1 MTDKEFEPKSAE
13 ETTAG
18 QVAAGQVSP
27 TPEAA
32 SEATTAAAPMVT
44 PMATQNPI
52 PQPLPPLRNSQFL
65 FDPVVKPAPISKPK
79 RQRKGMRTGAVVG
92 LVVAVAAV
100 SSLVGAGAAVFSSSL
115 YTQPGTVMVNNTE
128 SVNWVTAAAAVA
140 SQSVVTVNVS
150 SSQGGGNGSGQFLT
164 EDGYILT
171 NTHVVT
177 LDGAAS
183 NVKIEVRTSD
193 GRVYPAKIVG
203 TDPTNDLAVIKV
215 TSLTKFKP
223 IKFADSSK
231 VNVGDNVLAIGAP
244 LGLEQTVTKGIVSAL
259 NRTIQVASAAAP
271 RQGGLNDGF
280 GGLQFYSGSGD
291 YINLAVIQTDAAINP
306 GNSGGA
312 LVNERGELIGVN
324 VAIANAGSTSNAG
337 SIGVG
342 FAIPSNI
349 AKRIADE
356 IMKSGSASHGL
367 LGAMVSDATNSNDS
381 ASFSIGAKVEELTP
395 GGPAEQAGLL
405 PGDVVVKFNGQAV
418 RSASELTAAVRSMPA
433 GAKTNLELVRAGETI
448 KLDVVLGDA
457 KDLQQ

>member
-1 MTDKEFEPKSAE
+1 MTDREFESNSANQPNDIDASGGQYGSEPKPDLNQPSAPAV
-13 ETTAG
+13 T
-18 QVAAGQVSP
+18 Q
-27 TPEAA
+27 
-32 SEATTAAAPMVT
+32 AP
-44 PMATQNPI
+44 N
-52 PQPLPPLRNSQFL
+52 RNSQFL
-65 FDPVVKPAPISKPK
+65 FDPVLPQVQPTKAKKP
-79 RQRKGMRTGAVVG
+79 RTGMRRSAVAG

-100 SSLVGAGAAVFSSSL
+100 SSLVGAGAAVLTNSIYSA
-115 YTQPGTVMVNNTE
+115 PATVMVNNTE

-140 SQSVVTVNVS
+140 SPSVVTVNVS

-177 LDGAAS
+177 LDGASA
-183 NVKIEVRTSD
+183 NVKIEVRTSE
-193 GRVYPAKIVG
+193 GKVYPAKIVG

-215 TSLTKFKP
+215 TAATKFKP

-231 VNVGDNVLAIGAP
+231 INVGDNVLAIGAP

-271 RQGGLNDGF
+271 SNGNGLNDGF

-312 LVNERGELIGVN
+312 LVNERGELIGIN
-324 VAIANAGSTSNAG
+324 VAIASAGSSSSAG

-349 AKRIADE
+349 AKRIAAE
-356 IMKSGSASHGL
+356 IMKNGTASHGL
-367 LGAMVSDATNSNDS
+367 LGAMVSNATNSSDS
-381 ASFSIGAKVEELTP
+381 ASFSIGAKVEELSP
-395 GGPAEQAGLL
+395 GGPAEKAGLL
-405 PGDVVVKFNGQAV
+405 PGDVIVKFNGQTITTAG
-418 RSASELTAAVRSMPA
+418 ELTAAVRSLPA
-433 GAKTNLELVRAGETI
+433 GTKTHLELVRAGESI